1 MVSVFESQPDKYSLQ
16 TTRSWE
22 FSGVEETKEW
32 NSVKNNKD
40 NLLFKSKYGK
50 DVIIGVLDT
59 GIHINFF
66 SDFFFFTY
74 SQSLSIVTWHYNS
87 LVKFYIYKTG
97 ISFGY
102 IKIWAAC
109 CDIWLVETLWVW
121 WTMNWHIKIYTHIYV
136 RWWLCYWS
144 SGVWPESKSFSDEGM
159 GPVPASW
166 KGICQTGDDFT
177 TKHCNRWLS

>member
-1 MVSVFESQPDKYSLQ
+1 MFESQPDKYSLQ

-66 SDFFFFTY
+66 SDFFFF
-74 SQSLSIVTWHYNS
+74 L
-87 LVKFYIYKTG
+87 
-97 ISFGY
+97 
-102 IKIWAAC
+102 
-109 CDIWLVETLWVW
+109 
-121 WTMNWHIKIYTHIYV
+121 HIPNH
-136 RWWLCYWS
+136 
-144 SGVWPESKSFSDEGM
+144 
-159 GPVPASW
+159 
-166 KGICQTGDDFT
+166 
-177 TKHCNRWLS
+177 

>member
-1 MVSVFESQPDKYSLQ
+1 MELCEEQQRQLVIQIQ
-16 TTRSWE
+16 IWE
-22 FSGVEETKEW
+22 RCYYWGFRYWYTYQ
-32 NSVKNNKD
+32 
-40 NLLFKSKYGK
+40 LF
-50 DVIIGVLDT
+50 
-59 GIHINFF
+59 FWF
-66 SDFFFFTY
+66 FFFFTY